1 MNSGRDPVKRNI
13 VLENVQL
20 QILGAGSAV
29 PTKKFSH
36 PSQVLSLREKV
47 FMIDCGEGTQHQV
60 RRFGVKVSRLNH
72 IFISHLHGD
81 HCFGLVG
88 LLSTLDTQGRTADV
102 YVHSHPELEELV
114 RPMIQYFCKGLS
126 YTIHFEPFSPTESEV
141 IFSDRSLSVRSFP
154 MKHSVRSSGFIF
166 KENEKERHIKPELIK
181 YFNVPVSQI
190 PLIKQGA
197 DFTTEDGELIP
208 NWQLTTD
215 PTPAKS
221 YAYCSDTAYTEKFL
235 EHIEGVDCLFHEATF
250 LQKDIAS
257 AKKTMH
263 STALQ
268 AATIAKMAQVK
279 RLIIGHYSARYDD
292 PTDLLAEAKSV
303 FENTDYAA
311 DGKTFLF

>member
-1 MNSGRDPVKRNI
+1 MFNA
-13 VLENVQL
+13 LENVQL

-60 RRFGVKVSRLNH
+60 RRYGVRVSRLNH

-88 LLSTLDTQGRTADV
+88 LISTLDTQGRTSDV
-102 YVHSHPELEELV
+102 YIHSHPELEQLI
-114 RPMIQYFCKGLS
+114 RPLIVFFCKGLS
-126 YTIHFEPFSPTESEV
+126 FNVHFEPFSPTESEV
-141 IFSDRSLSVRSFP
+141 IYDDKSLSVRSFP
-154 MKHSVRSSGFIF
+154 LKHSVRSSGFLF
-166 KENEKERHIKPELIK
+166 KEHEKERHIDGEMVK
-181 YFNVPVSQI
+181 YFLIPVAQI
-190 PLIKQGA
+190 PLIKRGA
-197 DFTTEDGELIP
+197 DFVTEEGEVIP
-208 NWQLTTD
+208 NRQLTFD

-235 EHIEGVDCLFHEATF
+235 SHIEGVDCLFHEATF
-250 LQKDIAS
+250 LHQDLPA

-268 AATIAKMAQVK
+268 AATIAKMANVK
-279 RLIIGHYSARYDD
+279 RLVIGHYSARYDD
-292 PTDLLAEAKSV
+292 PLPLLEEAKSV
-303 FENTDYAA
+303 FEATDFAI
-311 DGKTFLF
+311 DGKTFIF

>member
-1 MNSGRDPVKRNI
+1 M
-13 VLENVQL
+13 

-60 RRFGVKVSRLNH
+60 RRFGVRVSRLNH

-88 LLSTLDTQGRTADV
+88 LLSTLDTQGRTGDV
-102 YVHSHPELEELV
+102 YIHSHPELEALL
-114 RPMIQYFCKGLS
+114 RPLIAFFCKGLS
-126 YTIHFEPFSPTESEV
+126 FNIYFESFSPAESEV
-141 IFSDRSLSVRSFP
+141 IFEDKSISVRSFP
-154 MKHSVRSSGFIF
+154 MKHSVKSSGFLF
-166 KENEKERHIKPELIK
+166 KETEKERHIKPELIK
-181 YFNVPVSQI
+181 YFNVPIAQI
-190 PLIKQGA
+190 PLIKRGA
-197 DFTTEDGELIP
+197 DFTTEEGEVIP
-208 NWQLTTD
+208 NYQLTTA

-235 EHIEGVDCLFHEATF
+235 EHIAGVDCLFHEATF
-250 LQKDIAS
+250 LHKDLAA

-263 STALQ
+263 STAMQ
-268 AATIAKMAQVK
+268 AATIAKMAEVK

-292 PTDLLAEAKSV
+292 PAELLAEAKTV
-303 FENTDYAA
+303 FENTDFAA
-311 DGKTFLF
+311 DGKSFIF